1 MVVPWYAVASFQ
13 IQSQNEVHMSKQ
25 CPPPPDRRS
34 FLTRLNTGFASFAA
48 MTGLAM
54 AQKKP
59 TAGANWEPAR
69 HEKDDW
75 MDELSSKHRV
85 VFDTTTP
92 EGFGDALAF
101 ASNFMHV
108 NRSEYGLQSGDVAV
122 VIVARHRSA
131 PFGYNDAMWA
141 KYGMALA
148 ARSKVDDPKTKLP
161 PKMNLYNV
169 AGYGEL
175 LRNRGTTLDSLFK
188 QGVQLAVCSLST
200 HGYAG
205 VIAQAVG
212 GNAEAIFSELIANV
226 MSNVR
231 MVPAG
236 VVAVTRAQERGYSLV
251 TS

>member
-1 MVVPWYAVASFQ
+1 
-13 IQSQNEVHMSKQ
+13 MSKEG
-25 CPPPPDRRS
+25 PPAPDRRS
-34 FLTRLNTGFASFAA
+34 FLTRLNTGLASFGA

-59 TAGANWEPAR
+59 MAGAGWEPAR

-75 MDELSSKHRV
+75 MDEVPAKHRL

-101 ASNFMHV
+101 ASNFIRV
-108 NRSEYGLQSGDVAV
+108 NKTEYGIENSDLAV
-122 VIVARHRSA
+122 VIVARHRST
-131 PFGYNDAMWA
+131 PFGYSDAMWA

-148 ARSKVDDPKTKLP
+148 ARAKVEDPKTKLP

-175 LRNRGTTLDSLFK
+175 LRNRGTTLDSLSK
-188 QGVQLAVCSLST
+188 LGVRFGVCTLST

-205 VIAQAVG
+205 VIAQATG
-212 GNAEAIFSELIANV
+212 GSADAIFSELVANV
-226 MSNVR
+226 MSNVH

-236 VVAVTRAQERGYSLV
+236 VVAVSRAQERGYTLV
-251 TS
+251 SS

>member
-1 MVVPWYAVASFQ
+1 
-13 IQSQNEVHMSKQ
+13 MSKQ
-25 CPPPPDRRS
+25 YPPPSNRRS
-34 FLTRLNTGFASFAA
+34 FLTRLNAGLASFAA
-48 MTGLAM
+48 LPGIAM

-59 TAGANWEPAR
+59 AAGAGWEPAR

-75 MDELSSKHRV
+75 MDELPGKHRL

-101 ASNFMHV
+101 ASNFIRV
-108 NRSEYGLQSGDVAV
+108 NGSEYGLQSSDLAV
-122 VIVARHRSA
+122 IIIARHRST

-141 KYGMALA
+141 KYGLELA

-169 AGYGEL
+169 PGYGEL
-175 LRNRGTTLDSLFK
+175 LHNRGTTLDSLFK
-188 QGVQLAVCSLST
+188 QRVQLAVCSIST
-200 HGYAG
+200 RGYSG

-212 GNAEAIFSELIANV
+212 GNTDAIFSELVANV
-226 MSNVR
+226 LSNVH

-236 VVAVTRAQERGYSLV
+236 IVAVNRAQERGYSLV

>member
-1 MVVPWYAVASFQ
+1 M
-13 IQSQNEVHMSKQ
+13 NKQ
-25 CPPPPDRRS
+25 CPPPSDRRS

-59 TAGANWEPAR
+59 TTGAGWEPAR
-69 HEKDDW
+69 HDKDDW
-75 MDELSSKHRV
+75 MDELPAKHRV

-101 ASNFMHV
+101 ASNFIRV
-108 NRSEYGLQSGDVAV
+108 NRSEYGLQNSDLAV
-122 VIVARHRSA
+122 VIVARHRSTA
-131 PFGYNDAMWA
+131 FSYNDAMWA

-161 PKMNLYNV
+161 PKMNLYNA

-175 LRNRGTTLDSLFK
+175 LHNRSTTLDSLFK
-188 QGVQLAVCSLST
+188 EGVQLAACSLST

-212 GNAEAIFSELIANV
+212 GNADAIFSELIANV

-236 VVAVTRAQERGYSLV
+236 IVTVSRAQEREYTLV
-251 TS
+251 TC

>member
-1 MVVPWYAVASFQ
+1 
-13 IQSQNEVHMSKQ
+13 
-25 CPPPPDRRS
+25 
-34 FLTRLNTGFASFAA
+34 

-59 TAGANWEPAR
+59 TPGAGWEPAR
-69 HEKDDW
+69 HDKDDW
-75 MDELSSKHRV
+75 MDELPAKHRL
-85 VFDTTTP
+85 VFDTTDP

-101 ASNFMHV
+101 ASNFIRV
-108 NRSEYGLQSGDVAV
+108 NHSEYGLENSDLTV

-148 ARSKVDDPKTKLP
+148 ARAKVEDPKTKLP
-161 PKMNLYNV
+161 PKINLYNV

-188 QGVQLAVCSLST
+188 QGVHLAVCTLST

-205 VIAQAVG
+205 VIAQATG
-212 GNAEAIFSELIANV
+212 GKADAIFSELVANV

-236 VVAVTRAQERGYSLV
+236 VVAVSRAQERGYTLV
-251 TS
+251 TC